1 MGEVVLKLL
10 LILETLLIPDISCWE
25 MASSYNG
32 QGSQAFDEFY
42 KEVKEVEKR
51 DECLTP
57 AAQIERLTKPGHT
70 YRNLNPFEV
79 LQVDPDQS
87 LEEVKKKFRR
97 MSILVHPDKNQGDA
111 DRAQIAFDAVK
122 RAWNLL
128 ETKETRKACLE
139 VVEEAKGR
147 TNINMEEKRRK
158 LRKEGKP
165 AIIEEDN
172 PVLFKKAVGILT
184 MKLFADLERKRQ
196 QNEDKISADAKK
208 KREKELEDEER
219 KEKIKEFEKNWEDS
233 RQGRVDS
240 WLSFKKGGSGPP
252 AANINTVHPSGGG
265 KIEKKEKKEKKMKNK
280 FSPIGFR
287 PPKTKP
293 ESI

>member
-1 MGEVVLKLL
+1 
-10 LILETLLIPDISCWE
+10 
-25 MASSYNG
+25 MASSSG
-32 QGSQAFDEFY
+32 QDFDSFY
-42 KEVKEVEKR
+42 KEIKEVEKR
-51 DECLTP
+51 DENLTP

-97 MSILVHPDKNQGDA
+97 MSILVHPDKNQGDLE
-111 DRAQIAFDAVK
+111 RSQTAFDAVK
-122 RAWNLL
+122 RAWTLL
-128 ETKETRKACLE
+128 EEKETRKACLE

-165 AIIEEDN
+165 QVIEEDN

-196 QNEDKISADAKK
+196 QNEDKISHDAKK
-208 KREKELEDEER
+208 KREKEIADEDQ
-219 KEKIKEFEKNWEDS
+219 KATIKEFEKNWEDS

-240 WLSFKKGGSGPP
+240 WLSFKGIEKPPEKKVKGAPAPTPAPAP
-252 AANINTVHPSGGG
+252 AASAAYGGG
-265 KIEKKEKKEKKMKNK
+265 KAEKKEKKEKKKMNK

-293 ESI
+293 ESR